1 MKDSTLIRIKVPKAL
16 YESAFKKALLEAA
29 EKAKT
34 KKRLKEEPIQEDMAM
49 AGNIALGVV
58 GGLAGLWAGVG
69 VTKFLAAVAG
79 SGLEALANKLESSA
93 KRAARGRR
101 KEFIAGIVKK
111 FDGDTQLQSMY
122 AALPPY
128 SPKTKNER
136 NKQMRKIAEYIKS
149 KLSSEEMD
157 YFNDISSMLRTG
169 DLAMKENKR
178 LKEAISGTEEE
189 LKAFYEKVKQI
200 EAEGTDIDSAIQYAL
215 FDMTN
220 PTAAAELS
228 NDQLA
233 EASAK
238 TSKEEKKQADAKK
251 EKAAKAKKA
260 EAEKKAEADK
270 KAKKAETEKKPKKP
284 KTIDEALQ
292 GLMAKGKK

>member
-34 KKRLKEEPIQEDMAM
+34 K
-49 AGNIALGVV
+49 
-58 GGLAGLWAGVG
+58 
-69 VTKFLAAVAG
+69 
-79 SGLEALANKLESSA
+79 
-93 KRAARGRR
+93 
-101 KEFIAGIVKK
+101 
-111 FDGDTQLQSMY
+111 
-122 AALPPY
+122 
-128 SPKTKNER
+128 
-136 NKQMRKIAEYIKS
+136 
-149 KLSSEEMD
+149 
-157 YFNDISSMLRTG
+157 
-169 DLAMKENKR
+169 KR

-270 KAKKAETEKKPKKP
+270 KAKKAETEKKAKKP

-292 GLMAKGKK
+292 RLMAKGKK